1 MWGDLLMLEVEES
14 YRALPRKTLAG
25 MDFVLNRFLTIL
37 YQDVAK
43 LLRLPDYNLVI
54 KMDDDLEIR

>member
-25 MDFVLNRFLTIL
+25 MDFVLNRFLAIFSRPGRSQGLL
-37 YQDVAK
+37 YKHLCDSFINSFSNG
-43 LLRLPDYNLVI
+43 L
-54 KMDDDLEIR
+54 